1 MFGSF
6 YSVLKINLPLVGASI
21 GSVYYCTD
29 TREIFLTLGDLSLV
43 ALLEAIPVQVAGT
56 NPANRA
62 CWAARRRLH
71 WHRGILRQL
80 ATVTSRLPSRIDHQL
95 SGLPLYEHG
104 GAEHFEQYPSA
115 IGKSV
120 LENSWAKHVR
130 GPVFRNYC
138 GFGRRWPDRFN
149 GWKGLRIVPLQRND
163 HQLDPHFR
171 STGQRKLRYRLEY
184 VPAGLPTVSSIVSG
198 AGPSLASQQ
207 KNQGTTSGWSK
218 TVFDAGDVLSFSIL
232 TATTVQFL
240 SLTLQIS
247 AS

>member
-43 ALLEAIPVQVAGT
+43 ALLEAIPVQVAGPT
-56 NPANRA
+56 GPTGPAGPQGEDFIGTVGFFGNWQPSPVVYQAGSITSYRGFLYMSTAALNISNNTLPPSGNPF
-62 CWAARRRLH
+62 WK
-71 WHRGILRQL
+71 ILGPSTFAGQSSEIIVVSDG
-80 ATVTSRLPSRIDHQL
+80 AGQTV
-95 SGLPLYEHG
+95 
-104 GAEHFEQYPSA
+104 
-115 IGKSV
+115 
-120 LENSWAKHVR
+120 
-130 GPVFRNYC
+130 
-138 GFGRRWPDRFN
+138 
-149 GWKGLRIVPLQRND
+149 
-163 HQLDPHFR
+163 
-171 STGQRKLRYRLEY
+171 STGGKGFASFPYNATITSWTLISDQPGSASFDIGWNTY
-184 VPAGLPTVSSIVSG
+184 AGLPTVSSIVSG